1 MAYGD
6 SFVYHPSQFPVRQ
19 IAMSAS
25 WLKYLPSILRD
36 RLEGRH
42 GLQQAVGN
50 TGWLLL
56 DKVLR
61 MVLGLV
67 IGIWMA
73 RVLGPVKFGQFNYAL
88 AFVALFASFASLG
101 LDGVVV
107 RNLVNAPEVAGQTL
121 GSALLLKLAGSL
133 LAIFLCIASIL
144 FVNPDDSGIQILV
157 AVLSLGMFFQAFD
170 VIDFW
175 FQSQVMSKYAVIAR
189 LPSLLIFTG
198 ARIFLILGALSLTM
212 FAWAQALE
220 VLVAAIGLLVVY
232 RYLGG
237 RVADWRPGYIQARA
251 LIREC
256 WPLIFAGLSVMLY
269 MKVDIVMLG
278 KISGDRSA
286 GIYSAATRL
295 SEGFY
300 FIPMIIA
307 SSVAPM
313 LLRARARSQEQYLQG
328 LFRLYVLMVRMSL
341 VIAVP
346 LAVVSPLLIE
356 LLFGSDFSE
365 SSAVLRVHIWAAIA
379 VFLGVASSQYLTN
392 EGLQKLSLYRTLIGL
407 VINILLNLFLIPAY
421 GAVGAAIATLVS
433 YFIATFSIIIFRQGS
448 RQGLLMLRALNP
460 AAVLGLKAG

>member
-1 MAYGD
+1 MVYDGRI
-6 SFVYHPSQFPVRQ
+6 VYHAKSIVSDSTL
-19 IAMSAS
+19 MSAS

-36 RLEGRH
+36 RLDGRH

-50 TGWLLL
+50 SAWLLL
-56 DKVLR
+56 DRVIRL
-61 MVLGLV
+61 VLGLV

-73 RVLGPVKFGQFNYAL
+73 RVLGPDMFGRFNYAL
-88 AFVALFASFASLG
+88 AFVALFSSVASLG

-107 RNLVNAPEVAGQTL
+107 RNLVNAPEAAGHTL

-133 LAIFLCIASIL
+133 LGIILCIASIL
-144 FVNPDDSGIQILV
+144 LVNPDDYGIQILV
-157 AVLSLGMFFQAFD
+157 AVISLGMFFQAFD

-175 FQSQVMSKYAVIAR
+175 FQSRVASRYAIIAR
-189 LPSLLIFTG
+189 LPSLLVFT
-198 ARIFLILGALSLTM
+198 AMRIFLILGGLSLTM
-212 FAWAQALE
+212 FAWAQTLE
-220 VLVAAIGLLVVY
+220 VLFAAVGLLVVY
-232 RYLGG
+232 RYLGWH
-237 RVADWRPGYIQARA
+237 VTDWRPGYVHALT

-256 WPLIFAGLSVMLY
+256 WPLIIAGLSIMLY

-300 FIPMIIA
+300 FIPMVIT

-313 LLRARARSQEQYLQG
+313 LLRARARSSEQYQQG
-328 LFRLYVLMVRMSL
+328 LFSLYVLMVRMSL
-341 VIAVP
+341 AIAVP

-356 LLFGSDFSE
+356 ILFGGDFSE

-392 EGLQKLSLYRTLIGL
+392 EGMQKLSLYRTLIGL
-407 VINILLNLFLIPAY
+407 VINILLNLFLIPSY
-421 GAVGAAIATLVS
+421 GAVGAAIATLIS
-433 YFIATFSIIIFRQGS
+433 YFFATFSIMLS
-448 RQGLLMLRALNP
+448 RQGGGQGYLMLRAMNP
-460 AAVLGLKAG
+460 AAVLGLKSG

>member
-1 MAYGD
+1 
-6 SFVYHPSQFPVRQ
+6 
-19 IAMSAS
+19 MSAF
-25 WLKYLPSILRD
+25 WLKYLPSFLRD

-42 GLQQAVGN
+42 GLQQAVSN
-50 TGWLLL
+50 SAWLLL
-56 DKVLR
+56 DKALK
-61 MVLGLV
+61 MGLGLV

-73 RVLGPVKFGQFNYAL
+73 RVLGPASFGQFNYAL
-88 AFVALFASFASLG
+88 AFVALFSSIASLG
-101 LDGVVV
+101 LNGVVV
-107 RNLVNAPEVAGQTL
+107 RNLVNTPEAAAHTL

-133 LAIFLCIASIL
+133 LAIILCIASIL
-144 FVNPDDSGIQILV
+144 LVNPDDPGIQILV
-157 AVLSLGMFFQAFD
+157 TVISLGMLFQAFD
-170 VIDFW
+170 VIDLW
-175 FQSQVMSKYAVIAR
+175 FQSQVASRYAVIAR
-189 LPSLLIFTG
+189 LPSLLVFSG
-198 ARIFLILGALSLTM
+198 ARVFLILGSLSLTM
-212 FAWAQALE
+212 FAWAQTLE
-220 VLVAAIGLLVVY
+220 ILFAAVGLLVVY
-232 RYLGG
+232 HYLG
-237 RVADWRPGYIQARA
+237 RHVTDWCPSYEQALT

-307 SSVAPM
+307 PSVAPM
-313 LLRARARSQEQYLQG
+313 LLRARARSPEQYLQG

-341 VIAVP
+341 AIAVP

-407 VINILLNLFLIPAY
+407 IINILLNLFLIPAY
-421 GAVGAAIATLVS
+421 GAVGAAIATLIS
-433 YFIATFSIIIFRQGS
+433 YFFATFSIMISKRGIS
-448 RQGLLMLRALNP
+448 QGLLMLRAMNP
-460 AAVLGLKAG
+460 VAVLGLKSG

>member
-1 MAYGD
+1 
-6 SFVYHPSQFPVRQ
+6 
-19 IAMSAS
+19 MSAS
-25 WLKYLPSILRD
+25 WVKYLPSILRA
-36 RLEGRH
+36 RFEGRH

-61 MVLGLV
+61 LVLGLV

-88 AFVALFASFASLG
+88 AFVALFSSFASLG

-107 RNLVNAPEVAGQTL
+107 RNLAIAPEAAGQTL
-121 GSALLLKLAGSL
+121 GSALLLKLVGSL

-144 FVNPDDSGIQILV
+144 FVNPDDHGIQVLV
-157 AVLSLGMFFQAFD
+157 AVLSLGMFFQTFD

-175 FQSQVMSKYAVIAR
+175 FQSQVISKYAVIAR
-189 LPSLLIFTG
+189 LPSLLFFTCV
-198 ARIFLILGALSLTM
+198 RIFLILGVLSLTM
-212 FAWAQALE
+212 FAWAQTLE
-220 VLVAAIGLLVVY
+220 VLVAAIGLLVMY
-232 RYLGG
+232 HYLGG
-237 RVADWRPGYIQARA
+237 RVSDWRPGYVQALA

-313 LLRARARSQEQYLQG
+313 LLRARARSPEQYLQG

-346 LAVVSPLLIE
+346 LAVVSPFLVA

-392 EGLQKLSLYRTLIGL
+392 EGLQELSLYRTLIGL
-407 VINILLNLFLIPAY
+407 VINVLLNLFLIPAY
-421 GAVGAAIATLVS
+421 GAMGAAIATLIS
-433 YFIATFSIIIFRQGS
+433 YFFATFSIMISPLGIGQGV
-448 RQGLLMLRALNP
+448 LMLRALNP
-460 AAVLGLKAG
+460 AVVLGFKAG